1 MADKKIQIKDW
12 NGSAYDIL
20 WPETTL
26 DSIKGLGTFTGTKI
40 PVSTDG
46 GTLTMTDS
54 GTVVGITGA
63 ASTIKDDNLTIN
75 RALISNASGK
85 VAVSTVTTT
94 QLDRLATATNLN
106 TVSTLV
112 LRDGSGN
119 FSAGTITAALNGNA
133 STATKWANART
144 ITLGG
149 DLAGNVSLDGS
160 GDVSL
165 TATIAAN
172 AVTLGTDTTGNY
184 VATISGSSG
193 ISVSGSGSES
203 AAVTI
208 SNTGILAI
216 SATANET
223 TVSTVSGT
231 ATIGLPDS
239 VTITT
244 KLTVPTIDVDTMSVP
259 VGFQSGTATNPG
271 INFSGDTNTGIY
283 RIAADTLGF
292 ATGGAERLRLTTGV
306 FTIQENVA
314 LVSERTYTLDLGVA
328 TKRIVYVTDGG
339 DFGTTTSSRR
349 FKNNIRDL
357 EFDLSKLL
365 ELRPVT
371 YQRKLDDGTTSK
383 TLEHGFI
390 AEEAEALG
398 LDYLVQRDKEGQ
410 VNYFA
415 YESLPTFLLAIIQKQ
430 EERIKALE
438 AKIQ

>member
-184 VATISGSSG
+184 VATVSGGSG
-193 ISVSGSGSES
+193 ISVSGSGSET

-216 SATANET
+216 SATANQT
-223 TVSTVSGT
+223 TVSTASGT
-231 ATIGLPDS
+231 ATIGLASGIDAAKIGSGLVSSTEFGYLNGVTSSIQTQLNGKANLSGASFTGNVTTTGFFYSENAHETAAIS
-239 VTITT
+239 V
-244 KLTVPTIDVDTMSVP
+244 
-259 VGFQSGTATNPG
+259 SGISPKPLAVQFDGKFAYNASSIRFKTEVT
-271 INFSGDTNTGIY
+271 NFSFDK
-283 RIAADTLGF
+283 DTLLKL
-292 ATGGAERLRLTTGV
+292 EPKKYKMKIEKEL
-306 FTIQENVA
+306 
-314 LVSERTYTLDLGVA
+314 Y
-328 TKRIVYVTDGG
+328 G
-339 DFGTTTSSRR
+339 D
-349 FKNNIRDL
+349 KAIDNI
-357 EFDLSKLL
+357 
-365 ELRPVT
+365 
-371 YQRKLDDGTTSK
+371 
-383 TLEHGFI
+383 GFI
-390 AEEAEALG
+390 AEQAEELG
-398 LDYLVQRDKEGQ
+398 LKFLYQVDKQGIPD
-410 VNYFA
+410 YFA
-415 YESLPTFLLAIIQKQ
+415 YDKLPIYLFAIIKEQ
-430 EERIKALE
+430 ESRIKALE